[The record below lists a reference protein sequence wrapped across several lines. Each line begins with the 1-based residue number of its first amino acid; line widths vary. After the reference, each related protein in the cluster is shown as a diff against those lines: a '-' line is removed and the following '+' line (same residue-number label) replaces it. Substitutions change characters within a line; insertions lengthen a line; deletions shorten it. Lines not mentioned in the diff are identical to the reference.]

1 MMIGSFLRGSYVLP
15 EVAIVDS
22 RTSCEAGLSDRRLD
36 SHRDH
41 DFLDAPRFNVGLSR
55 LR

>member
-1 MMIGSFLRGSYVLP
+1 MMTGSFLRGSYVLP
-15 EVAIVDS
+15 EVTIVVS
-22 RTSCEAGLSDRRLD
+22 RAFCEAGLSDRRLD

-41 DFLDAPRFNVGLSR
+41 DFLGALRFNVGLSR